1 MCLPESGKKL
11 HAVMGEELEGVL
23 WFAEV
28 GQEACDVLAVMSEP
42 G

>member
-11 HAVMGEELEGVL
+11 HVVMGEELEGVL
-23 WFAEV
+23 LSEV